1 MKHPGSGCG
10 SVGRAVAFD
19 SRGPWFDS
27 SHRQNL
33 IEHLFV
39 NLFANLFIINEH
51 LVKHCRRSMYL
62 HHCLLTNPPN
72 TILRNLLSLCALWHL
87 LKVDWEGQIN
97 WLDSC
102 VTYPPSLKCFFK
114 WPFLDTF
121 SLFRLLNT
129 VDRKRMFNIN
139 FADFWIWTADLWH
152 WKQPLYQLSPAWIV
166 CFHYYKRST
175 IIH

>member
-33 IEHLFV
+33 IEHLSV

-102 VTYPPSLKCFFK
+102 VTYPSSLKCFFK

-121 SLFRLLNT
+121 SLFSPYKYSWQKTNVQYKFCRFLDLNRGPLALEATALPTEPSLNCMFSLL
-129 VDRKRMFNIN
+129 
-139 FADFWIWTADLWH
+139 
-152 WKQPLYQLSPAWIV
+152 
-166 CFHYYKRST
+166 
-175 IIH
+175 